1 MVARS
6 FGDYGVKI
14 TELGGKE
21 NTLICNPCLNWFVI
35 SQKSDFILLGCD
47 GIYDRLDNEKIL
59 NKIWSLK
66 KKGTPINDIH
76 KLCAT
81 ITDAIIKFS
90 MQKDSVDNVSVI
102 FIAFKN
108 FENKMKD
115 INFEYKQQTIC
126 QNWPENYD
134 LSEM

>member
-1 MVARS
+1 MPCVN
-6 FGDYGVKI
+6 FIKI
-14 TELGGKE
+14 DE
-21 NTLICNPCLNWFVI
+21 
-35 SQKSDFILLGCD
+35 KSDFSLLGCD

-90 MQKDSVDNVSVI
+90 MKKDSVDNVSVI
-102 FIAFKN
+102 FIAFNN

-115 INFEYKQQTIC
+115 PDFEYHYQTKC
-126 QNWPENYD
+126 QDYQENID